1 MEIAGRQKEISI
13 MQDLLEDRESS
24 FMAIYGRRRVGKTYL
39 IRQVYEKEIVFESS
53 GLHQKTIKKQL
64 EGFWT
69 ALNDVQKS
77 PSPPPPAETWLQAF
91 AQLKTYL
98 NTLTGT
104 GKKVVFLD
112 EVAWFE
118 TSRSGF
124 LAALDNFWNQYCTKR
139 RDIILIICGSA
150 ASWIIAKVVNDRGG
164 LHNRIT
170 KRILLKP
177 FTLSE
182 TKDFLA
188 MNRVNLPLKDLALL
202 YMCVG
207 GIPFYLKDM
216 KAGDSVPVFLD
227 RLFFDEQ
234 AILDNEFKNL
244 YASLFKNNALH
255 EAVIA
260 ALASKNK
267 GLTRNE
273 IIEATGLQT
282 GGTLSLVL
290 EELLQ
295 CGFIRQIFP
304 ISKSKEDHLYRL
316 IDEYSLFY
324 FKFLAG
330 EKTNSSWSLLAKT
343 PSFTRWAG
351 YAFENLCFKHT
362 AEIKKALGISGVI
375 TNEYSFNFK
384 GNEDLNGA
392 QIDLVIDRADNVIN
406 LLEARFYDSEFT
418 VTEEYARQLRRKVHV
433 FTTRTKTR
441 KAVFITMLSVFG
453 VQKNMHYLGIVT
465 NQLRLDDLFV

>member
-1 MEIAGRQKEISI
+1 
-13 MQDLLEDRESS
+13 
-24 FMAIYGRRRVGKTYL
+24 
-39 IRQVYEKEIVFESS
+39 
-53 GLHQKTIKKQL
+53 
-64 EGFWT
+64 
-69 ALNDVQKS
+69 
-77 PSPPPPAETWLQAF
+77 
-91 AQLKTYL
+91 
-98 NTLTGT
+98 
-104 GKKVVFLD
+104 
-112 EVAWFE
+112 
-118 TSRSGF
+118 
-124 LAALDNFWNQYCTKR
+124 
-139 RDIILIICGSA
+139 
-150 ASWIIAKVVNDRGG
+150 
-164 LHNRIT
+164 
-170 KRILLKP
+170 
-177 FTLSE
+177 
-182 TKDFLA
+182 
-188 MNRVNLPLKDLALL
+188 L

-244 YASLFKNNALH
+244 YASLFKNNAVH

-260 ALASKNK
+260 ALAQKNK

-304 ISKSKEDHLYRL
+304 INKSKEDHLYRL
-316 IDEYSLFY
+316 VDEYSLFY

-330 EKTNSSWSLLAKT
+330 EKGNNSWSLLLKT
-343 PSFTRWAG
+343 PSFAAWSG

-406 LLEARFYDSEFT
+406 LLEAKFYDDEFV
-418 VTEEYARQLRRKVHV
+418 VTEEYAKQLRRKVHV
-433 FTTRTKTR
+433 FTSRTKTR

-453 VQKNMHYLGIVT
+453 VQKNKHYLGIVT
-465 NQLRLDDLFV
+465 NQLLLDDLFA